1 MMKGLLIKDFRLM
14 KTQKNFFL
22 IIIAIAVFMSIASSD
37 SSFVIGFLGCI
48 GSIFTLSSIS
58 YDEFDNGNAF
68 LFSLPITR
76 KTYVLEKYSFGLIVA
91 CTSWLFG
98 TVINMIF
105 SLFKNTATL
114 NEILLTALLVLP
126 IIILLLSVMI
136 PFQLKFG
143 GEKGR
148 IAILGA
154 VGIVAVIGVI
164 IVKIADLLHIDLEAL
179 LNNLTTL
186 SIGMILI
193 IALLASLLIMLLSIR
208 ISISIMKKKDF

>member
-1 MMKGLLIKDFRLM
+1 MKGLLIKDFMLM

-76 KTYVLEKYSFGLIVA
+76 KSYALEKYSFGLIVG

-105 SLFKNTATL
+105 SLFKNTTIL

-126 IIILLLSVMI
+126 IIIILLSVMI

-164 IVKIADLLHIDLEAL
+164 IVKISDLLHIDLDAL
-179 LNNLTTL
+179 LNNLPTL
-186 SIGMILI
+186 SISMILV
-193 IALLASLLIMLLSIR
+193 IALLASLLLMLLSIR
-208 ISISIMKKKDF
+208 ISISIMNKKEF